1 MNRYR
6 YRSTKNQEQEHSH
19 DDDQYHHHHHH
30 HQDLRRKKRT
40 AIALIRN
47 YAIILLLF
55 VGLVCIY
62 TPPRNTTPF
71 SRSESIDNGKKKI
84 IAAAA
89 AAKTTIIACDVST
102 PYDNVDVAEGTLRIT
117 IQNDN
122 HDNNSSIHTQRKGSS
137 AEAFVNLVDAKFY
150 DSTYTFRVIKGFVV
164 QWGFRGGTQSSDKNG
179 DGDGDRTKFDA
190 ASKRIREADT
200 TPTSSNILNNQDN
213 NRSGLLSNVRGT
225 ITMISGST
233 GQVFINLGNNARL
246 DKEGTIP
253 FGVLDEASMMLA
265 DKIYTGYKGGQGQ
278 IKAIISN
285 KIPTQFPKMNRI
297 ESCYRLE

>member
-19 DDDQYHHHHHH
+19 DDDQYHHHYH

-122 HDNNSSIHTQRKGSS
+122 HDNNSSIR
-137 AEAFVNLVDAKFY
+137 
-150 DSTYTFRVIKGFVV
+150 
-164 QWGFRGGTQSSDKNG
+164 
-179 DGDGDRTKFDA
+179 
-190 ASKRIREADT
+190 
-200 TPTSSNILNNQDN
+200 
-213 NRSGLLSNVRGT
+213 
-225 ITMISGST
+225 
-233 GQVFINLGNNARL
+233 
-246 DKEGTIP
+246 
-253 FGVLDEASMMLA
+253 
-265 DKIYTGYKGGQGQ
+265 
-278 IKAIISN
+278 
-285 KIPTQFPKMNRI
+285 
-297 ESCYRLE
+297 

>member
-1 MNRYR
+1 MMVSIIIIIIIIKIYDE
-6 YRSTKNQEQEHSH
+6 KNG
-19 DDDQYHHHHHH
+19 
-30 HQDLRRKKRT
+30 
-40 AIALIRN
+40 IRN

-84 IAAAA
+84 IAAAAAA

-190 ASKRIREADT
+190 ASKRIREAD
-200 TPTSSNILNNQDN
+200 IFL
-213 NRSGLLSNVRGT
+213 
-225 ITMISGST
+225 IIK
-233 GQVFINLGNNARL
+233 I
-246 DKEGTIP
+246 II
-253 FGVLDEASMMLA
+253 GVDYCQMFVV
-265 DKIYTGYKGGQGQ
+265 Q
-278 IKAIISN
+278 
-285 KIPTQFPKMNRI
+285 
-297 ESCYRLE
+297 